1 MSFQTSI
8 TCLKAFSVLT
18 ILLGTFFAWTTTGPL
33 AGYSLVLV
41 DFIVGPF
48 DGGQSYAAAE
58 TRVLAAIS
66 GGLTAGL
73 AMFVWMVTHHIY
85 AHNQV
90 VGRQII
96 VTSVITW
103 FVVDSVGSVLAG
115 VAFNALANVS
125 FLLMFVAPVL
135 LVSSR
140 EKTQAA

>member
-18 ILLGTFFAWTTTGPL
+18 IVLDTFFSWTTTGPL
-33 AGYSLVLV
+33 TGYNLALV
-41 DFIVGPF
+41 DFVVGPF
-48 DGGQSYAAAE
+48 DGGQTYATAE

-73 AMFVWMVTHHIY
+73 AMFVLMVTHHIY
-85 AHNQV
+85 AHNQP

-96 VTSVITW
+96 LTSVITW
-103 FVVDSVGSVLAG
+103 FVVDSVGSVLAD
-115 VAFNALANVS
+115 VAFNTLENVS

-135 LVSSR
+135 LVVPVN
-140 EKTQAA
+140 KPHAA